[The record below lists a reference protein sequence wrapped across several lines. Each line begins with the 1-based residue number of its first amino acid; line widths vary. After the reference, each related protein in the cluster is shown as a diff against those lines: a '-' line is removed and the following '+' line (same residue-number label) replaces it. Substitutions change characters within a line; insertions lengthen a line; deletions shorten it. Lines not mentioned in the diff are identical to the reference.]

1 MNKKIKIII
10 ISQLIIVG
18 AFFIWGILFRAES
31 NNVLPSNILG
41 MLTKVQTMSDWQ
53 NFLWCFSNNLAIL
66 FIIFWLNY
74 LTYGVLGGLWCANSA
89 FTLGALIKFS
99 IISKL
104 WLSVIFMLLELSSSV
119 FMMISSTFLKFKKDY
134 KKTLI
139 SFLIIAIILFV
150 AAVLE
155 MIVLK
160 LYK

>member
-1 MNKKIKIII
+1 MNRKIKIISM
-10 ISQLIIVG
+10 SQLAVVTV
-18 AFFIWGILFRAES
+18 FFVWGILFRAES
-31 NNVLPSNILG
+31 NGVLPSNVLG
-41 MLTKVQTMSDWQ
+41 MLTKVQTTSDWQ
-53 NFLWCFSNNLAIL
+53 NFLWCFSNNLAVL

-74 LTYGVLGGLWCANSA
+74 WTYGILGGLWCANSA

-150 AAVLE
+150 AAILE
-155 MIVLK
+155 TIVLK
-160 LYK
+160 LYR